1 MPRTPAV
8 RGVAVGDPAA
18 AGIPAARRRHMT
30 AEPIDE
36 GTLPDMAPRR
46 GRPPGRPAVEL
57 PEGETARDAR
67 KKNGKGGSGAVTM
80 MPRRGR
86 VSGPIEVPPLEEEE
100 VEVQIWGRTPLI
112 VNNFGMKARAM
123 ILAKQTKEAKLAREA
138 KVPFDDFM
146 GSLYAI
152 PGAKIKGKKLKS
164 WESWGSMK
172 DTFGF
177 PASGFKKSMVSA
189 CSFVSG
195 IPKTILRGSIH
206 IIGDLVP
213 ISFKKLVMR
222 EDVVRVGPFGR
233 RVADIRFRGMFENW
247 TVTLKVSYNTR
258 LLSIE
263 QIVNLLEH
271 AGNAIGVGE
280 WRPEKD
286 GQFGMFTCRK
296 RGK

>member
-1 MPRTPAV
+1 MNL
-8 RGVAVGDPAA
+8 
-18 AGIPAARRRHMT
+18 
-30 AEPIDE
+30 EPINQDD
-36 GTLPDMAPRR
+36 LPPVAPAKRGP
-46 GRPPGRPAVEL
+46 GRPPSARKPAEL
-57 PEGETARDAR
+57 PEGETARDQR
-67 KKNGKGGSGAVTM
+67 KKGGAGAVSM

-86 VSGPIEVPPLEEEE
+86 MSGPVEVPPLEEET
-100 VEVQIWGRTPLI
+100 VEVQVWGRTPLI
-112 VNNFGMKARAM
+112 VNNFGMKARQQ
-123 ILAKQTKEAKLAREA
+123 ILGKQMKEAKLAREA
-138 KVPFDDFM
+138 KVPFDDFC

-152 PGAKIKGKKLKS
+152 PGARINGKKLKS
-164 WESWGSMK
+164 WESWPLMK
-172 DTFGF
+172 NTFGF

-189 CSFVSG
+189 CSFVQG

-213 ISFKKLVMR
+213 ITYKRLVMR

-233 RVADIRFRGMFENW
+233 RTADIRFRGMFEDW
-247 TVTLKVSYNTR
+247 SVTLKVSYNTR

-296 RGK
+296 NGKR